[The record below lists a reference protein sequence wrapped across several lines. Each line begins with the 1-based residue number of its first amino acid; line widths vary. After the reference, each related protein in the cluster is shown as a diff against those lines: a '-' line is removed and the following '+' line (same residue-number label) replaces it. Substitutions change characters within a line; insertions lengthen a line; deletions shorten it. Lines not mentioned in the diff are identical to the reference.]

1 MLGEWS
7 VTVSGV
13 NSCGQP
19 VPDVEMRLKFPNS
32 QVASQSDSGF
42 GEENPGK
49 SRGKPT
55 PTVDNNS
62 YLPPPAPPARRKYTV
77 ITKKADGKAIL
88 IYIN

>member
-1 MLGEWS
+1 M
-7 VTVSGV
+7 TVSGV

-49 SRGKPT
+49 SGRQPAA
-55 PTVDNNS
+55 DNS
-62 YLPPPAPPARRKYTV
+62 LPPAPPARRKYTV
-77 ITKKADGKAIL
+77 ITKKADGKTKP
-88 IYIN
+88 